1 MSDLA
6 DATVTPLRP
15 SPSPQPGEGVSRT
28 VKDRTATERK
38 RRSRANKCKRRD
50 TPVTTPRHGV
60 TAPVTGTAG
69 SIGRYVTAG
78 LLGAVGIGL
87 SAIGMVETASYS
99 LAVGGFLFCALA
111 MAADVLTLVMPATIG
126 ALWRKRSTA
135 VVLAGLLWCAGVAVT
150 VVNIAGYVGEHI
162 EQYQVARETR
172 ATERS
177 VALERLARLRDERQ
191 AIAETRPPPAI
202 LAAMSGARRSE
213 QPALREALA
222 MARWRDALDLELS
235 AFEKR
240 LIEIPQVATADASAA
255 VLSEIGGTA
264 ISEVELRRFRLALL
278 LGLPLCGGLVLSLAF
293 ALATAGVRPGRA
305 DPPRRRLCDEK
316 AAG

>member
-1 MSDLA
+1 
-6 DATVTPLRP
+6 
-15 SPSPQPGEGVSRT
+15 
-28 VKDRTATERK
+28 
-38 RRSRANKCKRRD
+38 
-50 TPVTTPRHGV
+50 
-60 TAPVTGTAG
+60 
-69 SIGRYVTAG
+69 
-78 LLGAVGIGL
+78 
-87 SAIGMVETASYS
+87 
-99 LAVGGFLFCALA
+99 
-111 MAADVLTLVMPATIG
+111 
-126 ALWRKRSTA
+126 
-135 VVLAGLLWCAGVAVT
+135 
-150 VVNIAGYVGEHI
+150 
-162 EQYQVARETR
+162 
-172 ATERS
+172 
-177 VALERLARLRDERQ
+177 
-191 AIAETRPPPAI
+191 
-202 LAAMSGARRSE
+202 
-213 QPALREALA
+213 

>member
-1 MSDLA
+1 MTEISDA
-6 DATVTPLRP
+6 NVTPLRP
-15 SPSPQPGEGVSRT
+15 APSPVTGEGISRT

-38 RRSRANKCKRRD
+38 RRSRAKRKQCDRHI
-50 TPVTTPRHGV
+50 TAPGHGVTVPV

-69 SIGRYVTAG
+69 SIGRYVAAG

-162 EQYQVARETR
+162 EQYQVARK
-172 ATERS
+172 
-177 VALERLARLRDERQ
+177 
-191 AIAETRPPPAI
+191 
-202 LAAMSGARRSE
+202 AAGARRRQI
-213 QPALREALA
+213 QPQRASWVSRLK
-222 MARWRDALDLELS
+222 MS
-235 AFEKR
+235 A
-240 LIEIPQVATADASAA
+240 
-255 VLSEIGGTA
+255 
-264 ISEVELRRFRLALL
+264 
-278 LGLPLCGGLVLSLAF
+278 
-293 ALATAGVRPGRA
+293 
-305 DPPRRRLCDEK
+305 
-316 AAG
+316 